1 MSNSTFINNIFSELV
16 NYLDNIK
23 VPLEFL
29 RERSLNDEE
38 IDMLSQHRNVLE
50 EIKKKIGSYKE
61 DVESTIQDIDS
72 ILPPANAN
80 TNAFKKSLLVTQ
92 DLQYQT
98 VPVKSLAE
106 IVPSN
111 IQFGSGVA
119 VAATI
124 RDQHQGDIIQTGRQL
139 DFRIGG
145 KGFFVVN
152 YPDGVQKFTR
162 DGAFLLSPEG
172 QIVTKEGYIVSP
184 GINVPDNYSY
194 EKIECYM
201 QGVRDYIKYIKK
213 DIINIIISLY
223 KWNKLVTVI
232 IIK

>member
-80 TNAFKKSLLVTQ
+80 TT
-92 DLQYQT
+92 
-98 VPVKSLAE
+98 
-106 IVPSN
+106 
-111 IQFGSGVA
+111 
-119 VAATI
+119 
-124 RDQHQGDIIQTGRQL
+124 
-139 DFRIGG
+139 GG
-145 KGFFVVN
+145 KR
-152 YPDGVQKFTR
+152 YKRKTR
-162 DGAFLLSPEG
+162 K
-172 QIVTKEGYIVSP
+172 TRKMR
-184 GINVPDNYSY
+184 NN
-194 EKIECYM
+194 
-201 QGVRDYIKYIKK
+201 RKK
-213 DIINIIISLY
+213 
-223 KWNKLVTVI
+223 
-232 IIK
+232 